1 MRTATITRNTSETQ
15 ITVPINLD
23 GTGKAR
29 LDAPCAWRWNTM
41 SAWQVK
47 CHQPK
52 EL

>member
-23 GTGKAR
+23 GTGAR